1 MEHLQQCSS
10 FLICSLNIGN
20 TLKHFFPTRHIKN
33 KQQILVEWQNAR
45 QVLLQRGWV
54 LFMWQVG
61 LNLSVSISE
70 IGAHFYSAAAS
81 LTQRQM
87 ECQVSS
93 CGA

>member
-33 KQQILVEWQNAR
+33 KQQILVERQNAR

-61 LNLSVSISE
+61 LNLSVSVQKL
-70 IGAHFYSAAAS
+70 AHIFT
-81 LTQRQM
+81 LLPRR
-87 ECQVSS
+87 
-93 CGA
+93 